1 MKLTISTKFN
11 ALLFGGAVIS
21 AIAVAGTIYMLSTRF
36 VSQAMQDKL
45 ASVQSEFQSEL
56 TASQR
61 SATMLALFVAEQQ
74 VSKEALA
81 TGDRGLLERQFS
93 GAFNALKNEY
103 DVRQFQFHTPPATSF
118 FRVHEPASFGDDLA
132 ALRKTVVQVN
142 ANRQQ
147 LSGLEGGKA
156 GIGIRG
162 LAPISRH
169 GAHLGSVEFGLSLH
183 GEFVEDFTRN
193 TSHPAAIFALGEKG
207 LEPIGTTFPTA
218 LDPAKALDLKSM
230 VGKRSTLTTMPETAG
245 LYASI
250 VFPLNDFSGTPIGL
264 AVIAVDR
271 SNYNAIEATGRWAAI
286 SVFLLLLAIAG
297 VISLLS
303 KPLVYRPLARMT
315 DYMGLL
321 AKGELET
328 EVPFVGRADEVG
340 SMAQAVDV
348 FRASALR
355 NIDLEREA
363 DENRAIAEQERVRT
377 DAEKAE
383 QARHLRT
390 AIDAL
395 GDGLEALAHGDLS
408 VRIDEPFFGSLE
420 TLRSDFNRS
429 VDSLSAALATIAGS
443 SRTIAH
449 GTAEIRGSSDNLAR
463 RTEQQAASL
472 EETAA
477 ALDEITATVKE
488 AHDRAEDI
496 SRMVGEA
503 TTVAGQ
509 SERVVREAVDAMGEI
524 EASSNQVTQIIDV
537 INDIAFQ
544 TNLLALNAGVEAAR
558 AGEAGKGFAVVA
570 QEVRELAQRS
580 ASAAAEIRTLLDRS
594 GAHVHAGVALVN
606 RAGDAL
612 QKIGEHVVKINDNVR
627 AMVSSSQEQSVGLQQ
642 INTAVNQMDQ
652 MTQQNAAMVEETTA
666 AVHSVFGETEVLNQA
681 VGHFQLTST
690 RLNSVDRNS
699 AGRAAAA

>member
-1 MKLTISTKFN
+1 MNLTISMKFN
-11 ALLFGGAVIS
+11 ALLFGGAILS
-21 AIAVAGTIYMLSTRF
+21 ALAVAGTVYTLSTRF
-36 VSQAMQDKL
+36 VAQAMQDKL
-45 ASVQSEFQSEL
+45 ASVESEFQSEL

-81 TGDRGLLERQFS
+81 TGKRGLLEGEFL
-93 GAFNALKNEY
+93 GAFGALKSEY
-103 DVRQFQFHTPPATSF
+103 DVRQFQFHTPPAISF
-118 FRVHEPASFGDDLA
+118 FRVHEPATFGDDLA
-132 ALRKTVVQVN
+132 GFRKTVVQVN
-142 ANRQQ
+142 TSAQK

-162 LAPISRH
+162 LAPISKD
-169 GAHLGSVEFGLSLH
+169 GKHLGSVEFGLSLH
-183 GEFVEDFTRN
+183 SEFVEDFTRN
-193 TSHPAAIFALGEKG
+193 TGHPAAIFALGEKG
-207 LEPIGTTFPTA
+207 LEPIGTTFPTG
-218 LDPAKALDLKSM
+218 LDPAKSLDLEHM
-230 VGKRSTLTTMPETAG
+230 VGKRSMLTTMPETAG
-245 LYASI
+245 LYASV

-271 SNYNAIEATGRWAAI
+271 ASYNVIEATGRWAAI
-286 SVFLLLLAIAG
+286 GVSILMLLIAGAIA
-297 VISLLS
+297 LLS

-328 EVPFVGRADEVG
+328 EVPFAGRADEVG

-348 FRASALR
+348 FRTSALR

-363 DENRAIAEQERVRT
+363 EENRALAEEERQRI

-383 QARHLRT
+383 QSQHLRT

-395 GDGLEALAHGDLS
+395 GGGLEALARGDLS
-408 VRIDEPFFGSLE
+408 LRIEEPFFGSLE
-420 TLRSDFNRS
+420 TLRNDFNRS
-429 VDSLSAALATIAGS
+429 VESLSAALATIAGS
-443 SRTIAH
+443 SHTIAH

-488 AHDRAEDI
+488 AHDRAEDV

-503 TTVAGQ
+503 TAVAGQ

-524 EASSNQVTQIIDV
+524 EASSKQVTQIIDV

-580 ASAAAEIRTLLDRS
+580 ASAAAEIRALLNRS
-594 GAHVHAGVALVN
+594 GAHVHSGVALVS
-606 RAGDAL
+606 RAGEAL
-612 QKIGEHVVKINDNVR
+612 QKIGEHVVRINDNVR

-666 AVHSVFGETEVLNQA
+666 AVHSVFAETGILNQA
-681 VGHFQLTST
+681 VGHF
-690 RLNSVDRNS
+690 RLDDRDRRRN
-699 AGRAAAA
+699 GRAEAA